1 MAQQPNFLFLFSDQH
16 RGDWMPYDDDVRAS
30 LGVSDL
36 TLKMPNIRGLMDRGV
51 SFTRAVSP
59 APVCAPARACLAA
72 GKRYR
77 NCRVYLNKVN
87 YDTNL
92 TSFYTRLSEA
102 GYYVCGAGKFDLG
115 KANLNWGKVNKDLF
129 ARLGFAQSL
138 DSEGKMDAVWA
149 KMLGE
154 SGPYGK
160 TLEDA
165 GWLDYYAD
173 NMRTRG
179 ASTDP
184 VDIPDELYADNW
196 IGARSCDMLA
206 AIPHDRPW
214 FMQVNFSGPHD
225 PWDITKR
232 MKDAMEGR
240 TFPEAADCTLGEQ
253 NQEVRKNYAAM
264 IENID
269 RLIGELLHTLEA
281 RGDLENT
288 IIVYGSDHGE
298 MMGDHNLYGK
308 SKPGEGSVHIPLVID
323 ASHAGGLTGATNGS
337 PIELQDLAATF
348 CDYAGVDMPKSIES
362 ISLRPLVEGT
372 EERVRDYA
380 VSELISA
387 GPEVIGSFG
396 AVTDGR
402 YKLILQTDA
411 PAHLYDLEEDPFEC
425 RDLIGE
431 LPEVAERLRED
442 FRSVHKRSAVAASY
456 AKAFNLA

>member
-1 MAQQPNFLFLFSDQH
+1 
-16 RGDWMPYDDDVRAS
+16 MPYDADVKVA

-36 TLKMPNIRGLMDRGV
+36 ELQMPNIRGIMDRGV
-51 SFTRAVSP
+51 SFTGAVSP

-92 TSFYTRLSEA
+92 KSFYTRLSEA

-129 ARLGFAQSL
+129 ERLGFAQSL

-154 SGPYGK
+154 PGPYGQ
-160 TLEDA
+160 TLEEA

-184 VDIPDELYADNW
+184 VEIPDELYADNW
-196 IGARSCDMLA
+196 IGARSKDMLE

-232 MKDAMEGR
+232 MKDAMTTR
-240 TFPEAADCTLGEQ
+240 TFPEAAECTLGEQ

-269 RLIGELLHTLEA
+269 RNIGELLRVLED

-298 MMGDHNLYGK
+298 MMGDHNQYGK
-308 SKPGEGSVHIPLVID
+308 SKPGQGSVHIPLVID
-323 ASHAGGLTGATNGS
+323 ASHFAGRRGESNGS
-337 PIELQDLAATF
+337 PVELQDLAATF
-348 CDYAGVDMPKSIES
+348 LDYAGIEVPQS
-362 ISLRPLVEGT
+362 VESVSLRPIVEGT
-372 EERVRDYA
+372 SERVRDYA
-380 VSELISA
+380 VSELITA

-396 AVTDGR
+396 TVTDGR
-402 YKLILQTDA
+402 YKLILQTDQ
-411 PAHLYDLEEDPFEC
+411 PPHLYDLVEDPFEC
-425 RDLIGE
+425 TDLIDE
-431 LPEVAERLRED
+431 LPDVAERLRDD
-442 FRSVHKRSAVAASY
+442 FRAVHKRSAVAASY
-456 AKAFNLA
+456 AKAFHLA